1 PSTNAGH
8 GKPPARKWPVERGPS
23 PCVNRPH
30 PAPSK
35 GRYIAVP
42 AAEPFGQEI
51 AVARTIRERG
61 PLTAAF
67 EQFFM
72 EAARAAYPAGGFTAE
87 SNFRY
92 GATVN
97 LIER

>member
-1 PSTNAGH
+1 
-8 GKPPARKWPVERGPS
+8 
-23 PCVNRPH
+23 
-30 PAPSK
+30 
-35 GRYIAVP
+35 
-42 AAEPFGQEI
+42 
-51 AVARTIRERG
+51 VARTIRERG

-72 EAARAAYPAGGFTAE
+72 EAARTAYPAGGFTAE

-92 GATVN
+92 GATLN